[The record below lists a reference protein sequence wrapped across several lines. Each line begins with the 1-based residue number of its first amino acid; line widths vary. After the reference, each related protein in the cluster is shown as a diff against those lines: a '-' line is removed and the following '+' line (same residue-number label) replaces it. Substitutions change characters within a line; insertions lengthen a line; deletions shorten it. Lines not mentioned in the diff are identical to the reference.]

1 MADLGDFETL
11 EILVLPALQARLAQM
26 EEEIRRSH
34 EQLAQSN
41 KQLAEVWT
49 LVATLAVN

>member
-1 MADLGDFETL
+1 MANLGDFNTP
-11 EILVLPALQARLAQM
+11 EILVPPALQARLAQM

-41 KQLAEVWT
+41 EQLVEAQT
-49 LVATLAVN
+49 LVVTLAVN